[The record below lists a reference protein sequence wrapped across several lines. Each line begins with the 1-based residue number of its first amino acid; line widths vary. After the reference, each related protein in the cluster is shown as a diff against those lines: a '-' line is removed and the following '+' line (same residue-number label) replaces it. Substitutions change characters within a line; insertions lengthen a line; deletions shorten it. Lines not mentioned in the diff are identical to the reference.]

1 MASITKRKKGFR
13 VRISYKNRFD
23 KQKLFSRQGFRT
35 KREATLFASKVENDI
50 ANGNFPDDQNAS
62 HVFADYFQNW
72 YKDFKEA
79 KLSDRTKLRYILTQK
94 EIANYFHDTKIEDI
108 TRRGYQK
115 FINEY
120 GSNHAKD
127 TVHKVNSLV
136 HACVKN
142 AIYEDIIKKDFCEDI
157 ELIYDKSRTRK
168 IEYLNIKETK
178 QLIKY
183 LDQRLN
189 DYFTS
194 NQMIL
199 TAIYTGARL
208 GEIQGLRW
216 EDINLDFQTISIN
229 HAWNEQLKT
238 AIPTKNSS
246 SNRIIRINSALVDMF
261 KSMEHRG
268 EYVFENQYQT
278 IPTSNAVN
286 KTLRKCL
293 KTLKINRSGF
303 HFHSLRHT
311 HVAYLLSRGVDIYA
325 ISKRL
330 GHSDIG
336 TTIRVYSYIIDEYKE
351 RSNSD
356 IENYLDDLAPRKAP
370 RKVKIL

>member
-50 ANGNFPDDQNAS
+50 ANGNFPDDQNTS
-62 HVFADYFQNW
+62 HVFADYFLNW